1 MALSTD
7 PHAAHDTHS
16 ELQSLADQPD
26 LWDFDAFQRQEH
38 HGMLEQL
45 RETEPGVHFI
55 DEGDRGPGFWAVTR
69 LEHLREVNRQPA
81 VFSSNARGTQMQEPD
96 ESSVTDEFQRDA
108 LMLSMDPPKHT
119 RYRRIVSRG
128 FTPRMIGLLEDYLQ
142 NRTDM
147 IIDRVCEQGH
157 AEFVTDISA
166 ELPLQAIAEMVGIPI
181 ADRAKIFDWTN
192 SMIGADDPDFAATE
206 DDVTAAFTELFMYS
220 RELQT
225 KRRNEPAD
233 DIITTLLS
241 ADVDGERLDE
251 TEFDM
256 FFLLL
261 CVAGNE
267 TTRNSITRGMHA
279 FFEFPAQWDKY
290 RSDPDRYAD
299 TAVEEIVRWAT
310 PVLNFRRQAMSDYE
324 LGGVRIAAGDKVV
337 MWHVAANRDPR
348 AFDDPW
354 AFDIER
360 SPNDHV
366 GFGGGGPHFCLGANL
381 ARMEIRL
388 MFAAIAERL
397 GDISLAGDVE
407 YLRSNFI
414 GGVKKMPVTFT
425 PTPSLHAKPLER
437 LGSAAGASHTAG
449 YGGQVERQASP

>member
-1 MALSTD
+1 MAQLTD
-7 PHAAHDTHS
+7 PHTGSDSGRDPLSSIA
-16 ELQSLADQPD
+16 ELD

-38 HGMLEQL
+38 HAMLEQL
-45 RETEPGVHFI
+45 RETEPGVHFV

-69 LEHLREVNRQPA
+69 LDHLKEVNRQPA

-96 ESSVTDEFQRDA
+96 ESSVTDEFQRDS

-147 IIDRVCEQGH
+147 IIDRVCEQGR
-157 AEFVTDISA
+157 AEFVTDVSA

-181 ADRAKIFDWTN
+181 EDRAKIFDWTN
-192 SMIGADDPDFAATE
+192 SMIGADDPDFAATR
-206 DDVTAAFTELFMYS
+206 DDVTAAFTELFVYS
-220 RELQT
+220 RALQT

-279 FFEFPAQWDKY
+279 FFEFPAQWEKY
-290 RSDPDRYAD
+290 RSDPARYAD
-299 TAVEEIVRWAT
+299 TATEEIVRWAT
-310 PVLNFRRQAMSDYE
+310 PVLNFRRQAMADYD
-324 LGGVRIAAGDKVV
+324 LGGVKISAGDKVV
-337 MWHVAANRDPR
+337 MWHIAANRDPR

-397 GDISLAGDVE
+397 GDIRLDGEVE

-414 GGVKKMPVTFT
+414 GGVKKMPVAFT
-425 PTPSLHAKPLER
+425 PTPSTHTSPLQR
-437 LGSAAGASHTAG
+437 LGSAAGVSATAG
-449 YGGQVERQASP
+449 YGGLVERDP

>member
-1 MALSTD
+1 MAQLTD
-7 PHAAHDTHS
+7 PHTGSDSGRDPLSSIA
-16 ELQSLADQPD
+16 ELD

-38 HGMLEQL
+38 HAMLEQL
-45 RETEPGVHFI
+45 RETEPGVHFV

-69 LEHLREVNRQPA
+69 LDHLKEVNRQPA

-96 ESSVTDEFQRDA
+96 ESSVTDEFQRDS

-147 IIDRVCEQGH
+147 IIDRVCEQGR
-157 AEFVTDISA
+157 AEFVTDVSA

-181 ADRAKIFDWTN
+181 EDRAKIFDWTN
-192 SMIGADDPDFAATE
+192 SMIGADDPDFAATR
-206 DDVTAAFTELFMYS
+206 DDVTAAFTELFVYS
-220 RELQT
+220 RALQT

-279 FFEFPAQWDKY
+279 FFEFPEQWDKY
-290 RSDPDRYAD
+290 RSDPARYAD
-299 TAVEEIVRWAT
+299 TATEEIVRWAT
-310 PVLNFRRQAMSDYE
+310 PVLNFRRQAMADYD
-324 LGGVRIAAGDKVV
+324 LGGVRISAGDKVV
-337 MWHVAANRDPR
+337 MWHIAANRDPR

-354 AFDIER
+354 RFDIER

-388 MFAAIAERL
+388 MFKAIAERL
-397 GDISLAGDVE
+397 GDIRLAGEVE

-414 GGVKKMPVTFT
+414 GGVKKMPVAFT
-425 PTPSLHAKPLER
+425 PTPSTHTSPLQR
-437 LGSAAGASHTAG
+437 LGTAGGASATAG
-449 YGGQVERQASP
+449 YGGLVGRDP

>member
-1 MALSTD
+1 MAQLTD
-7 PHAAHDTHS
+7 PHTGSDSGRDPLSSIA
-16 ELQSLADQPD
+16 ELD

-38 HGMLEQL
+38 HAMLEQL

-69 LEHLREVNRQPA
+69 LDHLKEVNRQPA

-96 ESSVTDEFQRDA
+96 ESSVTDEFQRDS

-147 IIDRVCEQGH
+147 IIDRVCEQGR
-157 AEFVTDISA
+157 AEFVTDVSA

-181 ADRAKIFDWTN
+181 EDRAKIFDWTN
-192 SMIGADDPDFAATE
+192 SMIGADDPDFAATR
-206 DDVTAAFTELFMYS
+206 DDVTAAFTELFVYS
-220 RELQT
+220 RALQT

-279 FFEFPAQWDKY
+279 FFEFPAQWEKY
-290 RSDPDRYAD
+290 RSDPARYAD
-299 TAVEEIVRWAT
+299 TATEEIVRWAT
-310 PVLNFRRQAMSDYE
+310 PVLNFRRQAMADYD
-324 LGGVRIAAGDKVV
+324 LGGVKISAGDKVV
-337 MWHVAANRDPR
+337 MWHIAANRDPR

-388 MFAAIAERL
+388 MFKAIAERL
-397 GDISLAGDVE
+397 GDIRLDGEVE

-414 GGVKKMPVTFT
+414 GGVKKMPVAFT
-425 PTPSLHAKPLER
+425 PTPSTHTSPLQW
-437 LGSAAGASHTAG
+437 LGSAAGVSATAG
-449 YGGQVERQASP
+449 YGGLVERDP

>member
-1 MALSTD
+1 MAQLTD
-7 PHAAHDTHS
+7 PHTGSDSGRDPLSSIA
-16 ELQSLADQPD
+16 ELD

-38 HGMLEQL
+38 HAMLEQL
-45 RETEPGVHFI
+45 RETEPGVHFV

-69 LEHLREVNRQPA
+69 LDHLKEVNRQPA

-96 ESSVTDEFQRDA
+96 ESSVTDEFQRDS

-147 IIDRVCEQGH
+147 IIDRVCEQGR
-157 AEFVTDISA
+157 AEFVTDVSA

-181 ADRAKIFDWTN
+181 EDRAKIFDWTN
-192 SMIGADDPDFAATE
+192 SMIGADDPDFAATR
-206 DDVTAAFTELFMYS
+206 DDVTAAFTELFVYS
-220 RELQT
+220 RALQT

-279 FFEFPAQWDKY
+279 FFEFPEQWDKY
-290 RSDPDRYAD
+290 RSDPARYAD
-299 TAVEEIVRWAT
+299 TATEEIVRWAT
-310 PVLNFRRQAMSDYE
+310 PVLNFRRQAMADYD
-324 LGGVRIAAGDKVV
+324 LGGVKISAGDKVV
-337 MWHVAANRDPR
+337 MWHIAANRDPR

-388 MFAAIAERL
+388 MFKAIAERL
-397 GDISLAGDVE
+397 GDIRLDGEVE

-414 GGVKKMPVTFT
+414 GGVKKMPVAFT
-425 PTPSLHAKPLER
+425 PTPSTHTSPLQW
-437 LGSAAGASHTAG
+437 LGSAAGVSATAG
-449 YGGQVERQASP
+449 YGGLVERDP

>member
-1 MALSTD
+1 MAQLTD
-7 PHAAHDTHS
+7 PHTGSDSGSDPLSSIA
-16 ELQSLADQPD
+16 ELD

-38 HGMLEQL
+38 HAMLEQL

-69 LEHLREVNRQPA
+69 LDHLKEVNRQPA

-96 ESSVTDEFQRDA
+96 ESSVTDEFQRDS

-147 IIDRVCEQGH
+147 IIDRVCEQGR
-157 AEFVTDISA
+157 AEFVTDVSA

-181 ADRAKIFDWTN
+181 EDRAKIFDWTN
-192 SMIGADDPDFAATE
+192 SMIGADDPDFAATR
-206 DDVTAAFTELFMYS
+206 DDVTAAFTELFVYS
-220 RELQT
+220 RALQT

-279 FFEFPAQWDKY
+279 FFEFPEQWDKY
-290 RSDPDRYAD
+290 RSDPARYAD
-299 TAVEEIVRWAT
+299 TATEEIVRWAT
-310 PVLNFRRQAMSDYE
+310 PVLNFRRQAMADYD
-324 LGGVRIAAGDKVV
+324 LGGVKISAGDKVV
-337 MWHVAANRDPR
+337 MWHIAANRDPR

-397 GDISLAGDVE
+397 GDIRLDGEVE

-414 GGVKKMPVTFT
+414 GGVKKMPVAFT
-425 PTPSLHAKPLER
+425 PTPSTHTSPLQR
-437 LGSAAGASHTAG
+437 LGSAAGVSATAG
-449 YGGQVERQASP
+449 YGGLVERDP